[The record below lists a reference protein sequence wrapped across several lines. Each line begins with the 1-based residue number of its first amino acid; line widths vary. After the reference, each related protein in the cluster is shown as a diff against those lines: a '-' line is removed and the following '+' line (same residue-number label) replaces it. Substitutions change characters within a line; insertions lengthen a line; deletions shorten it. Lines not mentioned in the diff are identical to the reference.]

1 MTGRG
6 DGPAASAQ
14 TPLPTNLTTLQ
25 KDEGK
30 LMRVI
35 DGRSSV
41 RAHGTSAMP
50 VWGTV
55 FEQGLLDNAH
65 AKRTA
70 LLQVQALADYVA
82 RMAAGSAGVVPR

>member
-1 MTGRG
+1 M
-6 DGPAASAQ
+6 
-14 TPLPTNLTTLQ
+14 
-25 KDEGK
+25 DESR

-35 DGRSSV
+35 DGRTSI

-55 FEQGLLDNAH
+55 FEQGLLDDAH

-70 LLQVQALADYVA
+70 LLQVQALADYVRRLAPA
-82 RMAAGSAGVVPR
+82 RRRGSATPQ